1 MALYELHQYQDPG
14 FPILFHYDYLGGQ
27 ASHFSAHWHEG
38 VELLLCTQGRVQA
51 LLDGAASVF
60 QPGEMAVVGS
70 GQIHTLH
77 PLEPDN
83 RYYCLIVSRGF
94 LEQNGLSC
102 ENMALAP
109 VVREREAISLYGRI
123 VEEME
128 ARGPH
133 YKSMVLGLALQLC
146 ALLWRREQA
155 ERPAGSSR
163 HPQAVKK
170 AIYFLRAHF
179 SAPDALEA
187 ACRAAGVTRST
198 LCHLFKRYVAMT
210 PVEFL
215 NALRCQEARSLLA
228 AGECNVSEA
237 ARRVGV
243 ENLSYFSRLYRRH
256 TGALP
261 SQSRPAGGG
270 QAEE

>member
-27 ASHFSAHWHEG
+27 SAHFSAHWHEG

-51 LLDGAASVF
+51 LLDGAPAVF
-60 QPGEMAVVGS
+60 RPGEMAVISS
-70 GQIHTLH
+70 GQIHTLQ
-77 PLEPDN
+77 PLEADN
-83 RYYCLIVSRGF
+83 RYYCLIIGRAF

-102 ENMALAP
+102 ENLALAP
-109 VVREREAISLYGRI
+109 VVPDPEALALYERI
-123 VEEME
+123 VEEMG
-128 ARGPH
+128 AQRPR

-155 ERPAGSSR
+155 DRAAGSSR

-170 AIYFLRAHF
+170 AIHFLRAHF
-179 SAPDALEA
+179 SSPDALEA

-261 SQSRPAGGG
+261 SQSRPAANG
-270 QAEE
+270 QAEN